1 MSSVDFEE
9 AGHKLLKIKLE
20 PGQEVFSPLDLLLNL
35 SGIVYG
41 GCALLLFDQIWT
53 LCCLRRYWHLLE
65 TCGMQVELC
74 VMLLECCSQER
85 TYLRYYGLLGQRFCM
100 VNRIYQQN
108 FDDCF
113 VKQYSMI
120 HRLETNKLRNVAKF
134 FAHLLGTDALP
145 WQSLAYIRLTE
156 EDTTSSSRIF
166 IKILFQVWGY
176 ALSFGELYT
185 GPFLVKTLWGSV
197 CMLQLCCLMWNSW
210 LD

>member
-1 MSSVDFEE
+1 LIPSLGLSVSFFGHFGPSSFAQHTWRRRGTEVAKKRKIFSPDSCKEVPRRINFV
-9 AGHKLLKIKLE
+9 AATLSPNRRARVNCYCLKIRALRL
-20 PGQEVFSPLDLLLNL
+20 GL
-35 SGIVYG
+35 S
-41 GCALLLFDQIWT
+41 
-53 LCCLRRYWHLLE
+53 
-65 TCGMQVELC
+65 
-74 VMLLECCSQER
+74 
-85 TYLRYYGLLGQRFCM
+85 LLGQRFCM

-197 CMLQLCCLMWNSW
+197 CMLQLCCLMWNSAVYYCW
-210 LD
+210 W